1 MSDGSVDRIS
11 KTDVNLSDMLGS
23 NPIAYIGKVNWGSGE
38 YSNGAIDEFKV
49 YNYAMSDDEVKAAF
63 DALTKTE

>member
-11 KTDVNLSDMLGS
+11 KTNVKLSDMLGS
-23 NPIAYIGKVNWGSGE
+23 SPIAYIGKANCGSGE
-38 YSNGAIDEFKV
+38 YSKGAIDEFKV

-63 DALTKTE
+63 DELGKTE